1 MPLTLYQIKDIL
13 DASVLFG
20 ENMLD
25 KEIQSACGSDL
36 MSDVLAFVK
45 EQTLL
50 LTGLTNH
57 HVIRTA
63 ELLDVSA
70 IVFVRGKC
78 PEPEIIKMA
87 IERSIVLLSTND
99 TLFTAC
105 GKLYQ
110 AGLSGGVKQCEGTL

>member
-1 MPLTLYQIKDIL
+1 MPLTLNKIKEIL

-20 ENMLD
+20 ETMLD
-25 KEIQSACGSDL
+25 KEVYSACGSDL

-50 LTGLTNH
+50 LTGLINH

-70 IVFVRGKC
+70 IVFVRGKY
-78 PEPEIIKMA
+78 PDKEIIDMA
-87 IERSIVLLSTND
+87 MERSIVLLSTND

-110 AGLSGGVKQCEGTL
+110 AGLSGGVKPCEGT

>member
-1 MPLTLYQIKDIL
+1 MPLTLLKIKQIL
-13 DASVLFG
+13 NAEVLYG
-20 ENMLD
+20 EDKLD

-78 PEPEIIKMA
+78 PAPDIIEMS
-87 IERSIVLLSTND
+87 RNHSIVLMSTAD
-99 TLFTAC
+99 SMFTAC

-110 AGLSGGVKQCEGTL
+110 AGLSGGGEIQ